1 MSPTTRGLFAMS
13 VAVLIW
19 AGWIV
24 AVRDAAARVGAVDL
38 AVLRYAIPAAL
49 LAPVW
54 LRRGVLARGVAPWRV
69 GVMTLG
75 WGAPFVLMGA
85 QGMKAA
91 DVSLFAAM
99 VPGMMPLWLAALG
112 AAFAGMRPSRA
123 GLAGLG
129 MIAAAGALAL
139 AGASGGSL
147 AGAPWLAAA
156 SVGWAAYA
164 LAFRGAGL
172 TPVEATAIVAFW
184 STVGLAPVVA
194 ATGSGLEAL
203 PVGEL
208 AALALAHG
216 VLSGVVSV
224 AAFAAAVRD
233 LGVARAAAFPALVPT
248 LAVAGAWV
256 WLGEAPGVM
265 AAAAVA
271 LAAAG
276 VALVNRGR

>member
-1 MSPTTRGLFAMS
+1 MSPTTRGLLAMA

-24 AVRDAAARVGAVDL
+24 AVRASAARVGAVDL

-54 LRRGVLARGVAPWRV
+54 LRRGVFARGVAPWRV

-85 QGMKAA
+85 EGLKAA

-123 GLAGLG
+123 GLG

-139 AGASGGSL
+139 AGASAASL

-164 LAFRGAGL
+164 LAFRGSGL

-194 ATGSGLEAL
+194 ATGSGLGAL
-203 PVGEL
+203 PMGEL

-233 LGVARAAAFPALVPT
+233 LGVARAAAFPALVPP

-256 WLGEAPGVM
+256 WLGEAPGAM

>member
-1 MSPTTRGLFAMS
+1 MIAM
-13 VAVLIW
+13 VFAVLIW

-24 AVRDAAARVGAVDL
+24 AVRDAAGRVGPVDL
-38 AVLRYAIPAAL
+38 ALLRYAIPAAL
-49 LAPVW
+49 LAPAW
-54 LRRGVLARGVAPWRV
+54 LRRGVTAPGVSPWRLA
-69 GVMTLG
+69 VMTAG
-75 WGAPFVLMGA
+75 WGAPFVLAGA
-85 QGMKAA
+85 QGLRSA

-112 AAFAGMRPSRA
+112 AAFAGMRPSRTE
-123 GLAGLG
+123 LAGLG
-129 MIAAAGALAL
+129 LIAAAGALAL
-139 AGASGGSL
+139 AGAAPGAL

-164 LAFRGAGL
+164 LAFRSSGL
-172 TPVEATAIVAFW
+172 TPLEATAIVAFW
-184 STVGLAPVVA
+184 STLGLVLVA
-194 ATGSGLEAL
+194 LWTGSGLGAM
-203 PVGEL
+203 PVREL

-224 AAFAAAVRD
+224 AAFALAVRD
-233 LGVARAAAFPALVPT
+233 LGVRRATAFPALVPP
-248 LAVAGAWV
+248 LAALGAWA
-256 WLGEAPGVM
+256 WLGETPGAL